1 METHVLS
8 RKTRSIYDFSYVIKH
23 QEVCAQLCS
32 LNNYP
37 TFRSIKRS
45 FTQIGFEPL
54 LQVKIM
60 KRDEGSVSASL
71 KNSDLR
77 RLHLLAL
84 FSALSLIVIYFFMA
98 RSDLPAF
105 ISSFS
110 RPVVASVSLLAS
122 GLALRHYW
130 QNLESTLSRI
140 WLCFTIGMAFW
151 FLSELGWAFQTLI
164 LNRSNPYPSIAN
176 VYRLVVY
183 AALFLSIFVYLGLFR
198 NVISGKIVAIS
209 AAVTLPTSAGIIPS
223 ILLLARGKVSAMN
236 FATFFVTIAYPLFD
250 LLLFAQA
257 MFGLLVFTITGL
269 KGRVKGAWLLLNAGI
284 LMNVFGDLLLSYTNL
299 SGIYYQGHPLE
310 LFFHAGYIF
319 FALAFYSHTKEL

>member
-1 METHVLS
+1 
-8 RKTRSIYDFSYVIKH
+8 
-23 QEVCAQLCS
+23 
-32 LNNYP
+32 
-37 TFRSIKRS
+37 
-45 FTQIGFEPL
+45 
-54 LQVKIM
+54 M
-60 KRDEGSVSASL
+60 KG
-71 KNSDLR
+71 NSDQMPISHRISGSRVLY
-77 RLHLLAL
+77 LLA
-84 FSALSLIVIYFFMA
+84 FFFALSLTVIYFFMA
-98 RSDLPAF
+98 HTDFLPF
-105 ISSFS
+105 FSNLS

-130 QNLESTLSRI
+130 ENLESALSRI
-140 WLCFTIGMAFW
+140 WLCFTIGMGFW
-151 FLSELGWAFQTLI
+151 FLSELSWAFQTLI
-164 LNRSNPYPSIAN
+164 LNEPNPYPSIASI
-176 VYRLVVY
+176 YRLVGY

-223 ILLLARGKVSAMN
+223 ILWLVRGKVSAMN

-319 FALAFYSHTKEL
+319 FALAFYAHIKEL